1 MIFAV
6 VRYMMWFMHIYDI
19 CYLGISRHISWLH
32 ARWNCRDMPLRHE
45 LGRFLGR
52 FAHHSSTLNHFWSPQ
67 QRWCS
72 LVGGLLPF
80 FIFAYIGNVI
90 IPTDVHIFQ
99 RGGPTTNQKMML
111 ENWLRCIGCLTA
123 TKGINSNRHLA
134 KEPKTSHNRWFSCR
148 FVNRTPMFPVPWETE
163 VLEIEYGRQWFCTYS
178 HY

>member
-72 LVGGLLPF
+72 LVGGLVAIFWIFPF
-80 FIFAYIGNVI
+80 SWECHHPNWRSYFSEGWPNHQPEDDA
-90 IPTDVHIFQ
+90 P
-99 RGGPTTNQKMML
+99 
-111 ENWLRCIGCLTA
+111 NWLRCIGWLTA
-123 TKGINSNRHLA
+123 TKRINSNRHLA
-134 KEPKTSHNRWFSCR
+134 KEPKTSQNFSG
-148 FVNRTPMFPVPWETE
+148 FPV
-163 VLEIEYGRQWFCTYS
+163 VLSKEPRCFQCPGKPKS
-178 HY
+178 